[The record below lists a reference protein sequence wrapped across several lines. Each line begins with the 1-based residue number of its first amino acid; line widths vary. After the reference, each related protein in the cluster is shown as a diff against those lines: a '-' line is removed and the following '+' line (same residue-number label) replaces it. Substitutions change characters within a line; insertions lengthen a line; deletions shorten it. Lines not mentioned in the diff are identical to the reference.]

1 MPSIVNNYEMELY
14 QIRQFV
20 AVAETGSFTKG
31 ASRAGVSQPAI
42 SASVAKLEEE
52 MGQKLLD
59 RRQGSVVPTAAGG
72 RLLDAA
78 RDILLACNTIKST
91 LRAASS
97 PQTLR
102 VGVLRTL
109 PTVHVVGVLHAF
121 RQAHPDIQIELFEGP
136 REELEKRLDQKKLD
150 VCLTS
155 LNDAAASKTSV
166 ALFTEPY
173 VLAVNQHHR
182 FAKLRSITL
191 DDLQGEPFILR
202 TSCETFQE
210 TTALLIARGIRTRL
224 VYRTDQDDRALGL
237 VAAGIGVALMPALYK
252 AVGVV
257 NVHISDFDTKRT
269 IGMRWLDQAR
279 ENKCLTALVAFACSH
294 PWITDL
300 RSDEPKAV
308 NIRAPRSGPAHLR
321 IKSEFGLTAG
331 SNAKVATRA
340 G

>member
-1 MPSIVNNYEMELY
+1 MLSIGNNYGMELY

-31 ASRAGVSQPAI
+31 AARAGVSQPAI
-42 SASVAKLEEE
+42 SAAVAKLEEE

-59 RRQGSVVPTAAGG
+59 RRQGSVVPTTAGS

-78 RDILLACNTIKST
+78 RDILLACNTIKSA
-91 LRAASS
+91 LRAASA
-97 PQTLR
+97 PQMLR
-102 VGVLRTL
+102 VGMLRTL
-109 PTVHVVGVLHAF
+109 PTAHVVGVFHAF
-121 RQAHPDIQIELFEGP
+121 RQAHPDIQIELFDGP
-136 REELEKRLDQKKLD
+136 REELEKRLEQKKLD

-155 LNDAAASKTSV
+155 LNDAAAASKTSV

-173 VLAVNQHHR
+173 VLAVSQNHR
-182 FAKLRSITL
+182 FAKLRSVTL

-202 TSCETFQE
+202 TSCETFQD

-252 AVGVV
+252 AAGVV
-257 NVHISDFDTKRT
+257 NVGISDFNTKRT
-269 IGMRWLDQAR
+269 IGMRWLPQAE
-279 ENKCLTALVAFACSH
+279 ENKCLTAMIAFACSH

-300 RSDEPKAV
+300 RSDEPTAV
-308 NIRAPRSGPAHLR
+308 NVRTPKTGRAHLQITSGP
-321 IKSEFGLTAG
+321 K
-331 SNAKVATRA
+331 AKIANR
-340 G
+340 GG

>member
-1 MPSIVNNYEMELY
+1 MELY

-31 ASRAGVSQPAI
+31 AARAGVSQPAI
-42 SASVAKLEEE
+42 SAAVAKLEEE
-52 MGQKLLD
+52 MGQRLLD
-59 RRQGSVVPTAAGG
+59 RRQGSVVPTPAGS

-91 LRAASS
+91 LRAASA

-102 VGVLRTL
+102 VGMLRTL

-136 REELEKRLDQKKLD
+136 REELEKRLEQKKLD

-155 LNDAAASKTSV
+155 LSDAAGSKTSV

-173 VLAVNQHHR
+173 VLAVSQNHR
-182 FAKLRSITL
+182 FAKLRSVTL
-191 DDLQGEPFILR
+191 SDLQGEPFILR
-202 TSCETFQE
+202 TSCETFQD
-210 TTALLIARGIRTRL
+210 TTSLLIARGIRTRL

-252 AVGVV
+252 AAGVV
-257 NVHISDFDTKRT
+257 NVGISDFSTKRT
-269 IGMRWLDQAR
+269 IGMRWLPQAE
-279 ENKCLTALVAFACSH
+279 ENKCLTAMIAFACSH

-300 RSDEPKAV
+300 RSDELMAV
-308 NIRAPRSGPAHLR
+308 NVRTPKTGRAHLQITSR
-321 IKSEFGLTAG
+321 P
-331 SNAKVATRA
+331 NAKIATR
-340 G
+340 GG

>member
-1 MPSIVNNYEMELY
+1 MLSIGINYEMELY

-42 SASVAKLEEE
+42 SAAVAKLEEE

-59 RRQGSVVPTAAGG
+59 RRQGSVVPTSAGN

-78 RDILLACNTIKST
+78 REILHACNTIKSR
-91 LRAASS
+91 LRAASE
-97 PQTLR
+97 PETLR

-109 PTVHVVGVLHAF
+109 PTVHVVGLLQAF

-136 REELEKRLDQKKLD
+136 REELEKRLEQKKLD
-150 VCLTS
+150 VSLTS
-155 LNDAAASKTSV
+155 LGDGAAGKTSI

-173 VLAVNQHHR
+173 VLTVNQHHR

-191 DDLQGEPFILR
+191 DDLQNEPFILR
-202 TSCETFQE
+202 TACETFKD
-210 TTALLIARGIRTRL
+210 TTALLVARGIRTRL

-252 AVGVV
+252 ADGVV
-257 NVHISDFDTKRT
+257 NVHISDFDIKRT
-269 IGMRWLDQAR
+269 IGMRWLAQLS
-279 ENKCLTALVAFACSH
+279 ENKPLTALVAFACSH
-294 PWITDL
+294 PWISDA
-300 RSDEPKAV
+300 RMDEPRVV
-308 NIRAPRSGPAHLR
+308 NIRTPKGGKSHLRLKSEIGPSPRSHSTG
-321 IKSEFGLTAG
+321 
-331 SNAKVATRA
+331 
-340 G
+340 

>member
-1 MPSIVNNYEMELY
+1 
-14 QIRQFV
+14 
-20 AVAETGSFTKG
+20 VAETGSFTKG
-31 ASRAGVSQPAI
+31 ASRAGISQPAI
-42 SASVAKLEEE
+42 SAAVAKLEEE

-59 RRQGSVVPTAAGG
+59 RRQGSVVPTAAGS
-72 RLLDAA
+72 RLLVAA

-91 LRAASS
+91 LRAASA

-109 PTVHVVGVLHAF
+109 PTVHVVGVLQAF

-136 REELEKRLDQKKLD
+136 REELERRLEQKKLD
-150 VCLTS
+150 VSLTS
-155 LNDAAASKTSV
+155 LTDAAGKASV

-173 VLAVNQHHR
+173 VLAVNQNHR

-202 TSCETFQE
+202 TSCETFQD

-252 AVGVV
+252 AVSVV

-269 IGMRWLDQAR
+269 IGMRWLAQGP
-279 ENKCLTALVAFACSH
+279 ENKCLTSLVAFACSH
-294 PWITDL
+294 PWMANA
-300 RSDEPKAV
+300 RSDEPKFL
-308 NIRAPRSGPAHLR
+308 NIRTPKGGKSHLR
-321 IKSEFGLTAG
+321 LRSKLGPLSR
-331 SNAKVATRA
+331 SNSIA
-340 G
+340 

>member
-1 MPSIVNNYEMELY
+1 MLPIGNGYGMELY

-20 AVAETGSFTKG
+20 AVAETGGFTKG

-42 SASVAKLEEE
+42 SATVAKLEEE

-59 RRQGSVVPTAAGG
+59 RRQGSVVPTTAGS
-72 RLLDAA
+72 RFLDAA
-78 RDILLACNTIKST
+78 REILLACNTIKST
-91 LRAASS
+91 LRAASA

-109 PTVHVVGVLHAF
+109 PTVHVVAVLQAF
-121 RQAHPDIQIELFEGP
+121 RQAHPDILVELFEGP

-155 LNDAAASKTSV
+155 LSDTAASKTSV

-173 VLAVNQHHR
+173 VLAVNQNHR

-191 DDLQGEPFILR
+191 DDLRGEPFILR
-202 TSCETFQE
+202 TSCETFQD
-210 TTALLIARGIRTRL
+210 TTALLIARGIRTRV

-252 AVGVV
+252 AAGVV
-257 NVHISDFDTKRT
+257 NVAISDFDTKRT
-269 IGMRWLDQAR
+269 IGMRWHPQAQ
-279 ENKCLTALVAFACSH
+279 ENKCLNALIAFGCSH

-308 NIRAPRSGPAHLR
+308 NVRAPKAGRAHLQITSRPNAKIATRSG
-321 IKSEFGLTAG
+321 
-331 SNAKVATRA
+331 
-340 G
+340 

>member
-1 MPSIVNNYEMELY
+1 MLSIGNDYGMELY

-42 SASVAKLEEE
+42 SAAVAKLEEE

-59 RRQGSVVPTAAGG
+59 RRQGSVVPTSAGS

-78 RDILLACNTIKST
+78 REILLACNTIKST
-91 LRAASS
+91 LRAASA

-109 PTVHVVGVLHAF
+109 PTVHVAGVLRAF

-136 REELEKRLDQKKLD
+136 REELEKRLEQKKLD

-173 VLAVNQHHR
+173 VLAVSQNHR
-182 FAKLRSITL
+182 FAKLRSVTL

-202 TSCETFQE
+202 TSCETFQD

-252 AVGVV
+252 AAGVV
-257 NVHISDFDTKRT
+257 NVGISDFNTKRT
-269 IGMRWLDQAR
+269 IGMRWLPQAE
-279 ENKCLTALVAFACSH
+279 ENKCLTAMVAFACSH

-300 RSDEPKAV
+300 RSDEPMSINVRTPKTG
-308 NIRAPRSGPAHLR
+308 RAHLQITSR
-321 IKSEFGLTAG
+321 P
-331 SNAKVATRA
+331 NAKIATR
-340 G
+340 GG

>member
-1 MPSIVNNYEMELY
+1 MLSIGNDYGMELY

-42 SASVAKLEEE
+42 SAAVAKLEEE

-59 RRQGSVVPTAAGG
+59 RRQGSVVPTSAGG

-78 RDILLACNTIKST
+78 REILLACNTIKST
-91 LRAASS
+91 LRAASA

-109 PTVHVVGVLHAF
+109 PTVHVAGVLRAF

-136 REELEKRLDQKKLD
+136 REELGKRLEQKKLD

-173 VLAVNQHHR
+173 VLAVSQNHR
-182 FAKLRSITL
+182 FAKLRSVTL

-202 TSCETFQE
+202 TSCETFQD

-252 AVGVV
+252 AAGVV
-257 NVHISDFDTKRT
+257 NVGISDFNTKRT
-269 IGMRWLDQAR
+269 IGMRWLPQAE
-279 ENKCLTALVAFACSH
+279 ENKCLTTMIAFACSH

-300 RSDEPKAV
+300 RSDEPMAV
-308 NIRAPRSGPAHLR
+308 NVRTPKTGRAHLQVTSR
-321 IKSEFGLTAG
+321 P
-331 SNAKVATRA
+331 NAKIATR
-340 G
+340 GG

>member
-1 MPSIVNNYEMELY
+1 MVSIGNDYGMELY

-42 SASVAKLEEE
+42 SAAIAKLEEE
-52 MGQKLLD
+52 MGQRLLD

-109 PTVHVVGVLHAF
+109 PTVHVVGVLQAF

-136 REELEKRLDQKKLD
+136 REELEKRLEQKKLD

-155 LNDAAASKTSV
+155 LNDAAASKTLV

-173 VLAVNQHHR
+173 VLAVNQNHR

-202 TSCETFQE
+202 TSCETFQD
-210 TTALLIARGIRTRL
+210 TTTLLIARGIRTRL

-237 VAAGIGVALMPALYK
+237 VAAGVGVALMPALYK
-252 AVGVV
+252 AAGVV

-269 IGMRWLDQAR
+269 IGMRWLVQAP
-279 ENKCLTALVAFACSH
+279 ENKHLTALVAFACSH

-308 NIRAPRSGPAHLR
+308 NIRTPKTGRAHLQVR
-321 IKSEFGLTAG
+321 SRRSAMIG
-331 SNAKVATRA
+331 
-340 G
+340 

>member
-1 MPSIVNNYEMELY
+1 MSSIGDDYGMELY

-42 SASVAKLEEE
+42 SAAVAKLEEE

-59 RRQGSVVPTAAGG
+59 RRQGSVVPTAAGS

-78 RDILLACNTIKST
+78 KDILLACNTIKST
-91 LRAASS
+91 LRAASA

-109 PTVHVVGVLHAF
+109 PTVHVVGILQAF

-136 REELEKRLDQKKLD
+136 RDELEQRIVHKKLD
-150 VCLTS
+150 VGLTS
-155 LNDAAASKTSV
+155 LDDAAASKTSV

-173 VLAVNQHHR
+173 VLAVNQNHR

-191 DDLQGEPFILR
+191 DDLQNEPFILR
-202 TSCETFQE
+202 TSCETFQD
-210 TTALLIARGIRTRL
+210 TTALLLARGIRTRL

-252 AVGVV
+252 AAGVV
-257 NVHISDFDTKRT
+257 NVSISDFNTKRT
-269 IGMRWLDQAR
+269 IGMRWQPQAC
-279 ENKCLTALVAFACSH
+279 ENKCLNALIAFACSH

-300 RSDEPKAV
+300 RSGESQAV
-308 NIRAPRSGPAHLR
+308 NIRTPKSGRAHLR
-321 IKSEFGLTAG
+321 VKSELNTTVRSGT
-331 SNAKVATRA
+331 KIVAHA
-340 G
+340 

>member
-1 MPSIVNNYEMELY
+1 MLSIGNDYGMELY

-42 SASVAKLEEE
+42 SAAVAKLEEE

-59 RRQGSVVPTAAGG
+59 RRQGSVVPTRAGS

-78 RDILLACNTIKST
+78 REILLACNTIKST
-91 LRAASS
+91 LRAASA

-109 PTVHVVGVLHAF
+109 PTVHVAGVLRAF

-136 REELEKRLDQKKLD
+136 REELGKRLEQKKLD

-173 VLAVNQHHR
+173 VLAVSQNHR
-182 FAKLRSITL
+182 FAKLRSVTL

-202 TSCETFQE
+202 TSCETFQD

-252 AVGVV
+252 AAGVV
-257 NVHISDFDTKRT
+257 NVGISDFNTKRT
-269 IGMRWLDQAR
+269 IGMRWLPQAE
-279 ENKCLTALVAFACSH
+279 ENKCLTTMIAFACSH

-300 RSDEPKAV
+300 RSDEPMAV
-308 NIRAPRSGPAHLR
+308 NVRTPKTGRAHLQVTSR
-321 IKSEFGLTAG
+321 P
-331 SNAKVATRA
+331 NAKIATR
-340 G
+340 GG

>member
-1 MPSIVNNYEMELY
+1 MELY

-42 SASVAKLEEE
+42 SAAVAKLEEE
-52 MGQKLLD
+52 MGQRLLD
-59 RRQGSVVPTAAGG
+59 RRQGSVVPTAAGS

-91 LRAASS
+91 LRATSS

-102 VGVLRTL
+102 IGVLRTL
-109 PTVHVVGVLHAF
+109 PTVHVVGVLQAF

-136 REELEKRLDQKKLD
+136 REELEKRLEQKKLD

-155 LNDAAASKTSV
+155 LNDAAATKKSV
-166 ALFTEPY
+166 ALFAEPY
-173 VLAVNQHHR
+173 VLAVNQNHR

-202 TSCETFQE
+202 TSCETFQD

-224 VYRTDQDDRALGL
+224 VYRTDQDDRALDL

-252 AVGVV
+252 AAGVV
-257 NVHISDFDTKRT
+257 NVHIADFDRRRT
-269 IGMRWLDQAR
+269 IGMQWLVQTP
-279 ENKCLTALVAFACSH
+279 ENRSLTSLVAFACSH
-294 PWITDL
+294 PWITYV
-300 RSDEPKAV
+300 RSDEPKIV
-308 NIRAPRSGPAHLR
+308 NIRSPKGKKSHLR
-321 IKSEFGLTAG
+321 SKSELGLP
-331 SNAKVATRA
+331 SRF
-340 G
+340 

>member
-1 MPSIVNNYEMELY
+1 MLSIDYDYGMELH
-14 QIRQFV
+14 QIRHFV

-42 SASVAKLEEE
+42 SAAIAKLEDE

-59 RRQGSVVPTAAGG
+59 RRQGSVVPTVAGS

-91 LRAASS
+91 LRAASA

-109 PTVHVVGVLHAF
+109 PTIHVVGVLRAF
-121 RQAHPDIQIELFEGP
+121 RQAHPDIVIELFEGP
-136 REELEKRLDQKKLD
+136 REELEKRLEQKKLD

-155 LNDAAASKTSV
+155 LNDATAGNASI
-166 ALFTEPY
+166 ALLTEPY
-173 VLAVNQHHR
+173 VLAVNQGHR
-182 FAKLRSITL
+182 FAKLKSITL

-202 TSCETFQE
+202 TSCETFKD
-210 TTALLIARGIRTRL
+210 TTALLLARGIRTRV

-237 VAAGIGVALMPALYK
+237 VAAGLGVALMPALYR
-252 AVGVV
+252 AAGVV
-257 NVHISDFDTKRT
+257 NVSISDFDTKRT
-269 IGMRWLDQAR
+269 IGMHWHPHAR
-279 ENKCLTALVAFACSH
+279 DNKCLNALVAFACSH

-300 RSDEPKAV
+300 HSGEAKANGIRTPV
-308 NIRAPRSGPAHLR
+308 GGRPHIRAKITTQDAPLR
-321 IKSEFGLTAG
+321 CDHE
-331 SNAKVATRA
+331 R
-340 G
+340 

>member
-1 MPSIVNNYEMELY
+1 MELY

-42 SASVAKLEEE
+42 SAAVAKLEEE

-59 RRQGSVVPTAAGG
+59 RRQGSVVPTAAGS

-78 RDILLACNTIKST
+78 KDILLACNTIKST
-91 LRAASS
+91 LRAASA

-109 PTVHVVGVLHAF
+109 PTVHVVGVLQAF
-121 RQAHPDIQIELFEGP
+121 GQAHPDIQIELFEGP
-136 REELEKRLDQKKLD
+136 REELEKRIEQKKLD
-150 VCLTS
+150 VGLTS
-155 LNDAAASKTSV
+155 LKDSAASKTSV

-173 VLAVNQHHR
+173 VLAVNQNHR

-191 DDLQGEPFILR
+191 DDLQNEPFILR
-202 TSCETFQE
+202 TSCETFQD
-210 TTALLIARGIRTRL
+210 TTALLLARGIRTRL

-252 AVGVV
+252 AAGVV
-257 NVHISDFDTKRT
+257 NVSISDFNTKRT
-269 IGMRWLDQAR
+269 IGMRWQPQAG
-279 ENKCLTALVAFACSH
+279 ENKCLNALIAFACSH

-300 RSDEPKAV
+300 RSGESQAV
-308 NIRAPRSGPAHLR
+308 NIRTPKSGRAHLR
-321 IKSEFGLTAG
+321 VKSELKTTVR
-331 SNAKVATRA
+331 SSTKIVAHA
-340 G
+340 